1 MTIEAKYFE
10 LIQAD
15 IDDEIDAAGKAE
27 LEAFLAESEEGR
39 AVYEELE
46 TLFHSLDNMQP
57 IEPPSHLRHVLLN
70 QAPVKTPAE
79 PSAGFLRGLFSGP
92 VLGYVGVF
100 AAGVVLTLTLVDSGQ
115 ISRGAF
121 DDVTGLVGTIADPK
135 LTAPEHGT
143 ISVDESEV
151 AGTVTLRSTGPL
163 LIVDFDLSAR
173 QPVEI
178 VAAYA
183 DKTIWFNGFAQ
194 LESSGT
200 TIAAET
206 GAVTLNMDGKRRY
219 AVYLNNPGMRP
230 ATIGLQFMADG
241 QVIHETQLSFSG
253 GK

>member
-1 MTIEAKYFE
+1 MTIETRYFE

-27 LEAFLAESEEGR
+27 LEDFLAESEEGR
-39 AVYEELE
+39 AVYGELE
-46 TLFHSLDNMQP
+46 TLCRSLDKMP
-57 IEPPSHLRHVLLN
+57 EVEPPQHLRHVLMN
-70 QAPVKTPAE
+70 QAPAKAPVQPA
-79 PSAGFLRGLFSGP
+79 PGFLQRLFSGP
-92 VLGYVGVF
+92 ALGYVGVF
-100 AAGVVLTLTLVDSGQ
+100 AAGVALTLALVDSDQ

-121 DDVTGLVGTIADPK
+121 DDVTGLVGTIADSK
-135 LTAPEHGT
+135 FTAPEHGT

-178 VAAYA
+178 IAGYS

-206 GAVTLNMDGKRRY
+206 GAVTLKMDGKRRY

-230 ATIGLQFMADG
+230 ATIDLRFVANE
-241 QVIHETQLSFSG
+241 QVIHEAQLSYSEG
-253 GK
+253 R

>member
-15 IDDEIDAAGKAE
+15 IDAEIDAAGKAE
-27 LEAFLAESEEGR
+27 LEDFLAESEEGR

-46 TLFHSLDNMQP
+46 TLCRSLDDIQP
-57 IEPPSHLRHVLLN
+57 VEPPSHLRHVLLG
-70 QAPVKTPAE
+70 QAPVKAAAE
-79 PSAGFLRGLFSGP
+79 PSRSFLRGLFSGP

-100 AAGVVLTLTLVDSGQ
+100 AAGVTLTLALVDSSQ
-115 ISRGAF
+115 ISLDAF
-121 DDVTGLVGTIADPK
+121 DDVTGLVGTIADPA
-135 LTAPEHGT
+135 LTAPQHGA

-151 AGTVTLRSTGPL
+151 AGTVTLRSNGPL

-178 VAAYA
+178 IAGYS

-206 GAVTLNMDGKRRY
+206 GAVTMNMDGKRRY

-241 QVIHETQLSFSG
+241 QVIHKAQLSFSG
-253 GK
+253 GE

>member
-1 MTIEAKYFE
+1 MTIDPKFFE

-15 IDDEIDAAGKAE
+15 IDGEIDAAGKAE
-27 LEAFLAESEEGR
+27 LENFLAESEEGR

-46 TLFHSLDNMQP
+46 TLCRSLDGLP
-57 IEPPSHLRHVLLN
+57 SIDPPPHLRHVLLN
-70 QAPVKTPAE
+70 QAPVKSAPQ
-79 PSAGFLRGLFSGP
+79 PSPGLLQSLFSGP
-92 VLGYVGVF
+92 LLGYVGVF
-100 AAGVVLTLTLVDSGQ
+100 AAGVALTFALLDSGQ

-121 DDVTGLVGTIADPK
+121 DDVTGLVGTIADSEFA
-135 LTAPEHGT
+135 APEHSR

-178 VAAYA
+178 IAGYS

-194 LESSGT
+194 LESTGT
-200 TIAAET
+200 SIAAET
-206 GAVTLNMDGKRRY
+206 GAVRLHMDGKRRY

-230 ATIGLQFMADG
+230 ATIDLRFVADER
-241 QVIHETQLSFSG
+241 VIHEAKLSFS
-253 GK
+253 KRD